1 MVRILDLHGVKHAD
15 APRLVDQF
23 LWEQINNKSREA
35 EIITGLSTTMREIVI
50 NNLKDYDYTYNDEFK
65 NPGKIVVKLV

>member
-1 MVRILDLHGVKHAD
+1 MKTLDLHGVKHSEV
-15 APRLVDQF
+15 PRLVDQF
-23 LWEQINNKSREA
+23 LWEQINKKSREV
-35 EIITGLSTTMREIVI
+35 EIITGLSTAMREIVI

>member
-1 MVRILDLHGVKHAD
+1 MKTLDLHGVKHSEV
-15 APRLVDQF
+15 PRLVDQF
-23 LWEQINNKSREA
+23 LWEQINKKSREV

>member
-1 MVRILDLHGVKHAD
+1 MVRTLDLHGVKHAD

-35 EIITGLSTTMREIVI
+35 EIITGLSTAMREIVI

>member
-1 MVRILDLHGVKHAD
+1 MLRTLDLHGVKHSEV
-15 APRLVDQF
+15 PRLVDQF
-23 LWEQINNKSREA
+23 LWEQINKKSREA
-35 EIITGLSTTMREIVI
+35 EIITGLSTAMREIVI

>member
-1 MVRILDLHGVKHAD
+1 
-15 APRLVDQF
+15 
-23 LWEQINNKSREA
+23 
-35 EIITGLSTTMREIVI
+35 MREIVI

>member
-1 MVRILDLHGVKHAD
+1 MKTLDLHGVKHSEV
-15 APRLVDQF
+15 PRLVDQF
-23 LWEQINNKSREA
+23 LWEQINKKSREV

-50 NNLKDYDYTYNDEFK
+50 NNLKDYDFTYNDEFK